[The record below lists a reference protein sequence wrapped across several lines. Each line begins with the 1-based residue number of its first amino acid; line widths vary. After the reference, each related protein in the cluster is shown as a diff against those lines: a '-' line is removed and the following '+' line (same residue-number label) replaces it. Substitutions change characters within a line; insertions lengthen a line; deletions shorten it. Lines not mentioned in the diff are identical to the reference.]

1 MLIKSIEDRIKINK
15 LITVAVI
22 ISCTVIVGVVSY
34 FSYKTTMNAN
44 NNIYV
49 LDNGIPI
56 VANRTNVMDNREIEK
71 KADIRYFHHLFFTM
85 TPDDEYIKTQIEK
98 ALYLIDE
105 SGFNEHINLKERGF
119 YNSIISSN
127 SVVTMK
133 ADSIVL
139 NDQMNEF
146 TYYGKQKIT
155 RKTAIISRELITTG
169 SLVDIPRSE
178 KNSHGILIKNWRIV
192 SNKTLEEN
200 RNY

>member
-15 LITVAVI
+15 LITVTVI
-22 ISCTVIVGVVSY
+22 ISCTVIVVVVSF
-34 FSYKTTMNAN
+34 FSYRTTMNAN

-85 TPDDEYIKTQIEK
+85 TPDDEYIKTQVEK

-105 SGFNEHINLKERGF
+105 SGFNEHVNLKERGF

-146 TYYGKQKIT
+146 TYYGKQKII
-155 RKTAIISRELITTG
+155 RKTAIILRELITTG
-169 SLVDIPRSE
+169 SLIDVPRS
-178 KNSHGILIKNWRIV
+178 KMNSHGILIKNWRIV
-192 SNKTLEEN
+192 SNKTLEQN